1 MFYSIRWRLL
11 FSFVVVIG
19 VALGMAAFFAS
30 RAANTEIEQFQDR
43 TETQRSERLQAMLA
57 RQYAESQGWQEAQIM
72 LEQIG
77 ELYSQRVIVV
87 NLGGQVVADSHRVL
101 VGRFMVSSVKSDRR
115 LVVVGPGGNL
125 GTMLV
130 NPEPLPG
137 EPEALPVEPN
147 MPSISRIFIWSGI
160 LAGGVAVILTFFLS
174 RRILAPV
181 ESLSKAARA
190 LAGGDFSR
198 RVNVRSKDEVSELA
212 RSFNTMADELA
223 RTEEIRS
230 GLVADVAHEL
240 RTPLSN
246 VRGYLEAMKDG
257 VLNPDEATLDSMH
270 EEVLLLTRLIEDL
283 QELALAESGQ
293 LALHI
298 QPCDL
303 ADLAR
308 KAVVSIQ
315 PQAEAKG
322 IKLRM
327 YATSEMQIHADP
339 GRIGQVIRNLLVNA
353 SNYTP
358 SGGSIRVVANR
369 RGDDVWVI
377 VEDTGGGIP
386 NEELPYVFERF
397 YRVDRSRSRATG
409 GVGLGLTIARRL
421 VEAHG
426 GRIMVNS
433 QNGKGSTFTFTIP
446 AGTGTEGKGISAQP
460 DAQPL

>member
-43 TETQRSERLQAMLA
+43 TEAQRSERLQAMLA
-57 RQYAESQGWQEAQIM
+57 REYAQSQGWQEAQGM

-77 ELYSQRVIVV
+77 EIYSQRVIVV
-87 NLGGQVVADSHRVL
+87 NRGGQVVADSHSLL
-101 VGRFMVSSVKSDRR
+101 VGRFMVSPVKSDRR
-115 LVVVGPGGNL
+115 LVVVGPGGDV

-137 EPEALPVEPN
+137 EPEVLPVETN
-147 MPSISRIFIWSGI
+147 VPSLSRIFIWSGI
-160 LAGGVAVILTFFLS
+160 LAGGVALILTIFLS

-181 ESLSKAARA
+181 ESLSRAARA

-198 RVNVRSKDEVSELA
+198 RVEARSKDEVSELG
-212 RSFNTMADELA
+212 RTFNAMADELA
-223 RTEEIRS
+223 RTEELRS
-230 GLVADVAHEL
+230 SLVADVAHEL

-246 VRGYLEAMKDG
+246 VRGYLEAIKDG
-257 VLNPDEATLDSMH
+257 VVSPDEATLESMH

-283 QELALAESGQ
+283 QELALAESGRMT
-293 LALHI
+293 LNVEL
-298 QPCDL
+298 CDL

-327 YATSEMQIHADP
+327 YAASEVLIHADP

-358 SGGSIRVVANR
+358 SGGSIRVVVNR
-369 RGDDVWVI
+369 REDEAWVS
-377 VEDTGGGIP
+377 VEDTGSGIP
-386 NEELPYVFERF
+386 NEELPHVFERF
-397 YRVDRSRSRATG
+397 HRVDRSRSRATG
-409 GVGLGLTIARRL
+409 GVGLGLTIAKQL

-446 AGTGTEGKGISAQP
+446 AGTGPNTRSVSSQQIP
-460 DAQPL
+460 

>member
-30 RAANTEIEQFQDR
+30 RAANTEIEQFQAR
-43 TETQRSERLQAMLA
+43 TEAQRSERLQAMLA
-57 RQYAESQGWQEAQIM
+57 REYAQSQGWQEAQGM

-77 ELYSQRVIVV
+77 EIYSQRVIVV
-87 NLGGQVVADSHRVL
+87 NRGGQVVADSHSLL
-101 VGRFMVSSVKSDRR
+101 VGRFMVSPVKSDRR
-115 LVVVGPGGNL
+115 LVVVGPGGDV

-137 EPEALPVEPN
+137 EPEVLPVETT
-147 MPSISRIFIWSGI
+147 MPSLSRIFIWSGI
-160 LAGGVAVILTFFLS
+160 LAGGVALILTLFLS

-181 ESLSKAARA
+181 ESLSRAARA

-198 RVNVRSKDEVSELA
+198 RVEARSKDEVSELG
-212 RSFNTMADELA
+212 RTFNTMADELA

-230 GLVADVAHEL
+230 SLVADVAHEL

-246 VRGYLEAMKDG
+246 VRGYLEAIKDG
-257 VLNPDEATLDSMH
+257 VVSPDEATLESMH

-283 QELALAESGQ
+283 QELALAESGRMT
-293 LALHI
+293 LHI
-298 QPCDL
+298 ELCDL

-308 KAVVSIQ
+308 KAMVSIQ

-327 YATSEMQIHADP
+327 YAASEMLIHADP

-358 SGGSIRVVANR
+358 SGGSIRVVVNR
-369 RGDDVWVI
+369 REDEAWVS
-377 VEDTGGGIP
+377 VEDTGSGIP
-386 NEELPYVFERF
+386 SEELPHVFERF
-397 YRVDRSRSRATG
+397 HRVDRSRSRATG
-409 GVGLGLTIARRL
+409 GVGLGLTIAKQL

-426 GRIMVNS
+426 GKIMANS

-446 AGTGTEGKGISAQP
+446 AGTGPNTRSVSSQQAP
-460 DAQPL
+460 

>member
-43 TETQRSERLQAMLA
+43 TEAQRSERLQAMLA
-57 RQYAESQGWQEAQIM
+57 REYAQSQGWQEAQVM

-77 ELYSQRVIVV
+77 EIYSQRVIVV
-87 NLGGQVVADSHRVL
+87 NRGGQVVADSHSLL
-101 VGRFMVSSVKSDRR
+101 VGRFMVGPVKSDRR
-115 LVVVGPGGNL
+115 LVVVGPGGDV

-137 EPEALPVEPN
+137 EPEVLPVETN
-147 MPSISRIFIWSGI
+147 VPSLSRIFIWSGI
-160 LAGGVAVILTFFLS
+160 LAGGVALILTLFLS

-181 ESLSKAARA
+181 ESLSRAARA

-198 RVNVRSKDEVSELA
+198 RVEARSKDEVSELG
-212 RSFNTMADELA
+212 RTFNAMADELA

-230 GLVADVAHEL
+230 SLVADVAHEL

-246 VRGYLEAMKDG
+246 VRGYLEAIKDG
-257 VLNPDEATLDSMH
+257 VVSPDEATLESMH

-283 QELALAESGQ
+283 QELALAESGRMT
-293 LALHI
+293 LHI
-298 QPCDL
+298 ELCDL

-327 YATSEMQIHADP
+327 YAASEVLIHADP
-339 GRIGQVIRNLLVNA
+339 GRMGQVIRNLLVNA

-358 SGGSIRVVANR
+358 SGGSIRVVVNR
-369 RGDDVWVI
+369 REDEAWVS
-377 VEDTGGGIP
+377 VEDTGSGIP
-386 NEELPYVFERF
+386 NEELPHVFERF
-397 YRVDRSRSRATG
+397 HRVDRSRSRATG
-409 GVGLGLTIARRL
+409 GVGLGLTIAKQL

-426 GRIMVNS
+426 GRIMANS

-446 AGTGTEGKGISAQP
+446 AGTGPNTKSVSSQ
-460 DAQPL
+460 QVL

>member
-43 TETQRSERLQAMLA
+43 TEAQRSERLQAMLA
-57 RQYAESQGWQEAQIM
+57 REYAQSQGWQEAQGM

-77 ELYSQRVIVV
+77 EIYSQRVIVV
-87 NLGGQVVADSHRVL
+87 NRGGQVVADSHSLL
-101 VGRFMVSSVKSDRR
+101 VGRFMVSPVKSDRR
-115 LVVVGPGGNL
+115 LVVVGPGGDV

-137 EPEALPVEPN
+137 EPEVLPVETN
-147 MPSISRIFIWSGI
+147 MPSLSRIFIWSGI
-160 LAGGVAVILTFFLS
+160 LAGGVALILTLFLS

-181 ESLSKAARA
+181 ESLSRAAKA

-198 RVNVRSKDEVSELA
+198 RVEARSKDEVSELG
-212 RSFNTMADELA
+212 RTFNTMADELA

-230 GLVADVAHEL
+230 SLVADVAHEL

-246 VRGYLEAMKDG
+246 VRGYLEAIKDG
-257 VLNPDEATLDSMH
+257 VVSPDEATLESMH

-283 QELALAESGQ
+283 QELALAESGRMT
-293 LALHI
+293 LHMEL
-298 QPCDL
+298 CDL
-303 ADLAR
+303 ADLVR

-315 PQAEAKG
+315 PQAETKG

-327 YATSEMQIHADP
+327 YAASEMLIHADP

-358 SGGSIRVVANR
+358 SGGSIRVVVNR
-369 RGDDVWVI
+369 REDEAWVS
-377 VEDTGGGIP
+377 VEDTGSGIP
-386 NEELPYVFERF
+386 SEELPHVFERF
-397 YRVDRSRSRATG
+397 HRVDRSRSRATG
-409 GVGLGLTIARRL
+409 GVGLGLTIAKQL

-426 GRIMVNS
+426 GKIMANS

-446 AGTGTEGKGISAQP
+446 AGTGPNTRSVPSQQAP
-460 DAQPL
+460 

>member
-57 RQYAESQGWQEAQIM
+57 RQYAESQGWQEAQSM

-87 NLGGQVVADSHRVL
+87 NRGGQVVADSRRVL

-137 EPEALPVEPN
+137 EPEVPPVEVESN
-147 MPSISRIFIWSGI
+147 MPSINRIFIWSGI
-160 LAGGVAVILTFFLS
+160 LAGGVAVILTLFLS
-174 RRILAPV
+174 RHILAPV
-181 ESLSKAARA
+181 ESLSRAARA

-212 RSFNTMADELA
+212 RTFNIMADELA

-230 GLVADVAHEL
+230 SLVADVAHEL

-246 VRGYLEAMKDG
+246 VRGYLEAIKDG
-257 VLNPDEATLDSMH
+257 VVSPDEATLDSMH
-270 EEVLLLTRLIEDL
+270 EEVLLLTRLIDDL

-293 LALHI
+293 LTLHI

-315 PQAEAKG
+315 PQADAKG
-322 IKLRM
+322 TKLHM
-327 YATSEMQIHADP
+327 YATSEMLIHADP

-358 SGGSIRVVANR
+358 SGGAIRVVVNR

-426 GRIMVNS
+426 GRIMVSS
-433 QNGKGSTFTFTIP
+433 QNGKGSAFTFTIP
-446 AGTGTEGKGISAQP
+446 AGTDTEARDISAQQVP
-460 DAQPL
+460 

>member
-30 RAANTEIEQFQDR
+30 RAANTEIEQYQDR
-43 TETQRSERLQAMLA
+43 TEALRSERLQAMLA
-57 RQYAESQGWQEAQIM
+57 REYAQSQGWQEAQGM

-77 ELYSQRVIVV
+77 EIYSQRVIVV
-87 NLGGQVVADSHRVL
+87 NRGGQVVADSHSLL
-101 VGRFMVSSVKSDRR
+101 VGRFMVGPVKSDRR
-115 LVVVGPGGNL
+115 LVVVGPGGDV

-137 EPEALPVEPN
+137 ETEVLPVETN
-147 MPSISRIFIWSGI
+147 VPSLSRIFIWSGI
-160 LAGGVAVILTFFLS
+160 LAGGVALILTLFLS

-181 ESLSKAARA
+181 ESLSRAARA

-198 RVNVRSKDEVSELA
+198 RVEARSKDEVSELG
-212 RSFNTMADELA
+212 RTFNTMADELA

-230 GLVADVAHEL
+230 SLVADVAHEL

-246 VRGYLEAMKDG
+246 VKGYLEAIKDG
-257 VLNPDEATLDSMH
+257 VVSPDEATLESMH

-283 QELALAESGQ
+283 QELALAESGRMT
-293 LALHI
+293 LHI
-298 QPCDL
+298 ELCDL
-303 ADLAR
+303 AELAR

-315 PQAEAKG
+315 PQAEAKD

-327 YATSEMQIHADP
+327 YAASEVLIHADP

-358 SGGSIRVVANR
+358 SGGSIRVVVNR
-369 RGDDVWVI
+369 REDEAWVS
-377 VEDTGGGIP
+377 VEDTGSGIP
-386 NEELPYVFERF
+386 NEELPHVFERF
-397 YRVDRSRSRATG
+397 HRVDRSRSRATG
-409 GVGLGLTIARRL
+409 GVGLGLTIAKQL

-426 GRIMVNS
+426 GKIMVSS

-446 AGTGTEGKGISAQP
+446 AGTGPNARSVSSQQVP
-460 DAQPL
+460 